1 MVEQAL
7 DRDTHNHRNIKQYF
21 DIRRATIGARPS
33 MVIHEVHF
41 DIPDDVKQHPSIVA
55 LELACVDMIAIGN
68 DLFSYNIE

>member
-1 MVEQAL
+1 
-7 DRDTHNHRNIKQYF
+7 
-21 DIRRATIGARPS
+21 